1 MPVKRRRKKMPTK
14 IDPVTHFLRPVL
26 TNSNLWLSTTSW
38 LSPKCLIFLP
48 DWYELGLQKLD
59 QDPSP
64 PQIELSKRMNSFRSS
79 SDLKQQKKLRQKYLL
94 EMVLYYKI
102 FFLRWSKRSSKIH
115 FREDLKISCNSTTFW
130 VLLLRCSPSH
140 TLLETWKDH
149 AI

>member
-1 MPVKRRRKKMPTK
+1 MPTK

-102 FFLRWSKRSSKIH
+102 FFLRWSKRSSKID
-115 FREDLKISCNSTTFW
+115 FREDLKISCNSTAFW
-130 VLLLRCSPSH
+130 VLLLRCGLHIPY
-140 TLLETWKDH
+140 LKLEKNFFQIRLH
-149 AI
+149 